1 MANGDNP
8 KATWD
13 FVFKLAQVAVL
24 PLLAC
29 MVFLLMQIADIKQN
43 QAIMQERLA
52 FQMASLPRLDGLIA
66 KLAVIEDRQATVMK
80 RVDNIEAEFTSHR
93 ERSTYDP
100 AAVRKK

>member
-1 MANGDNP
+1 MANGDNS

-29 MVFLLMQIADIKQN
+29 MVFLLMQIADIKQA

-52 FQMASLPRLDGLIA
+52 SQTASLPRLDALIA
-66 KLAVIEDRQATVMK
+66 KIAVIEDRQNGVMK
-80 RVDNIEAEFTSHR
+80 RLDHAESEFTAHR

-100 AAVRKK
+100 AVKKK